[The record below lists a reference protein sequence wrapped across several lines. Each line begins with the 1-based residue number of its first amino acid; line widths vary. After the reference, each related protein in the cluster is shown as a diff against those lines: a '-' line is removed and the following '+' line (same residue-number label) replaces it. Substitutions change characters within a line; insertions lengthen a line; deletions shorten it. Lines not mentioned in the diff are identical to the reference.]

1 VPAPLYL
8 VNAYVQHDGYTTG
21 EVVNVRIDGVQY
33 TGEVLE
39 VTPLTTPRPDH
50 HRSIGAGMTGPGTTR
65 AG

>member
-39 VTPLTTPRPDH
+39 VTPSPPQDQITIAV
-50 HRSIGAGMTGPGTTR
+50 SEQA
-65 AG
+65 